1 MDKQFLVTSLYY
13 FAIALL
19 SMIFCYLAVPHA
31 QYAKSNKNNIEFKLR
46 SNNKINKILYIF
58 SALIIII
65 SLVFTDK
72 GIDRPTYL
80 MLFENVTLQQVL
92 DYQNQEP
99 GFMLINLI
107 LKLVFGKNKNIP
119 FIFFYS
125 LMVINVYYVIYKLR
139 DNCNLPLSIFIF
151 YILFCIQSINLM
163 RIYVAGSI
171 LLVATY
177 QLLVKHKAK
186 SCFLWIFAVSI
197 HYSSVLFI
205 LFYFVYAFYY
215 CLRDKYKIKTIFLL
229 ILFAAM
235 LLTIILLAPHL
246 KNISVISRYKEY
258 FDQISFGN
266 IGLLQFLLYLPLIIL
281 SIYLIDIFGNNRQ
294 EYIYMANIIPCF
306 LFGMIS
312 YMITILGRST
322 ALFMYPFIIGVPYMY
337 KFLSYRTRLCRY
349 NNKLLY
355 HKERVLTDQ
364 LIMLL
369 LVMYVVFRFVLY
381 MYQYI
386 ELDGIGIM

>member
-151 YILFCIQSINLM
+151 YILF
-163 RIYVAGSI
+163 
-171 LLVATY
+171 
-177 QLLVKHKAK
+177 
-186 SCFLWIFAVSI
+186 
-197 HYSSVLFI
+197 
-205 LFYFVYAFYY
+205 
-215 CLRDKYKIKTIFLL
+215 
-229 ILFAAM
+229 
-235 LLTIILLAPHL
+235 
-246 KNISVISRYKEY
+246 
-258 FDQISFGN
+258 
-266 IGLLQFLLYLPLIIL
+266 
-281 SIYLIDIFGNNRQ
+281 
-294 EYIYMANIIPCF
+294 
-306 LFGMIS
+306 
-312 YMITILGRST
+312 
-322 ALFMYPFIIGVPYMY
+322 
-337 KFLSYRTRLCRY
+337 
-349 NNKLLY
+349 
-355 HKERVLTDQ
+355 
-364 LIMLL
+364 
-369 LVMYVVFRFVLY
+369 
-381 MYQYI
+381 
-386 ELDGIGIM
+386 